1 MKYYI
6 GLDIGGTKCAV
17 TVGHSSNGEITVDE
31 KTRFM
36 TAECADKKAF
46 FEKVFKAC
54 DKYNEKYAVE
64 AVGISCGGPLNEKSG
79 TIISPPSLPL
89 LHNTEIVKI
98 ISDRYKKPAYL
109 RNDANACALAEWLYG
124 AGKGTVNM
132 VFLTF
137 GTGLGAGLILDG
149 RLYSGTNGNAG
160 EIGHVRLSEFGPS
173 GYGKAGSVEGFCSGR
188 GISQLGYTLGSEA
201 VQSGKTPLYFEN
213 GIPTSSISAKDIAV
227 AADKGDETALKVY
240 STSGKYLGKA
250 LSVIIDILNPERIVI
265 GSVFQRSGHLLAAAA
280 NEVIKQ
286 EALSASRECCEIVP
300 ALLGDDVGD
309 IAALSAAAYEDG
321 I

>member
-1 MKYYI
+1 MKYFI

-17 TVGHSSNGEITVDE
+17 TVGHSLNGQISVDE
-31 KTRFM
+31 KIKFM
-36 TAECADKKAF
+36 TAECADKNAF
-46 FEKVFKAC
+46 FEKVFAAFERFLS
-54 DKYNEKYAVE
+54 KYPVK

-79 TIISPPSLPL
+79 KIIAPPLLPL

-98 ISDRYKKPAYL
+98 ISERCKIPAYL

-124 AGKGTVNM
+124 AGRGTDNM

-173 GYGKAGSVEGFCSGR
+173 GYGKAGSVEGFCSGQ
-188 GISQLGYTLGSEA
+188 GLSQLGYTLGLEA
-201 VQSGKTPLYFEN
+201 VQSGKAPMYFEN
-213 GIPTSSISAKDIAV
+213 GVPSSNISAKDIAV

-240 STSGKYLGKA
+240 ATSGKYLGKA
-250 LSVIIDILNPERIVI
+250 LSIIIDILNPERIVI
-265 GSVFQRSGHLLAAAA
+265 GSVFQRSGHLLASAT
-280 NEVIKQ
+280 NEAIKQ
-286 EALSASRECCEIVP
+286 EALSASAECCEIVP
-300 ALLGDDVGD
+300 AMLGDDIGD
-309 IAALSAAAYEDG
+309 IAALSVAAYEDG